1 MDKKS
6 YIQIFI
12 IFGIVI
18 IATIVYLNYFKN
30 PSAEYVDNL
39 RNNENS
45 KVFEGSSDV
54 IKQMSYFSEDN
65 KGNRY
70 EITSDSGIINPD
82 KSNLILMNK
91 VTAVIFL
98 LNGEKIFISSN
109 EAKYNDENNDTTFSG
124 AVKMKYMEHEINSV
138 HMDLSF
144 KDQTAVLYRNVE
156 YKSSLS
162 FLNADR
168 VVVDF
173 LNKNTK
179 IEMNDE
185 NKNILVRSII
195 DNGNN

>member
-1 MDKKS
+1 MDKKT
-6 YIQIFI
+6 YIQISIVLVIFAI
-12 IFGIVI
+12 ISFVYIDYFRNSNSDIVKNDLEI
-18 IATIVYLNYFKN
+18 KSVNIVK
-30 PSAEYVDNL
+30 
-39 RNNENS
+39 
-45 KVFEGSSDV
+45 GSDDL
-54 IKQMSYFSEDN
+54 ITEMSYFSEDN
-65 KGNRY
+65 NGNSY
-70 EITSDSGIINPD
+70 EIKSEYGVINPD
-82 KSNLILMNK
+82 KSNLILMDN
-91 VTAVIFL
+91 VNAVVNL
-98 LNGEKIFISSN
+98 LNGEKIFIRSDKA
-109 EAKYNDENNDTTFSG
+109 EYNDLNNDTTFSG
-124 AVKMKYMEHEINSV
+124 SVKMEYMEHEINSV

-195 DNGNN
+195 NNGNN

>member
-1 MDKKS
+1 MDKKT
-6 YIQIFI
+6 YIQISIVFVIFAI
-12 IFGIVI
+12 ISF
-18 IATIVYLNYFKN
+18 VYIDYFKN
-30 PSAEYVDNL
+30 SDSDIVKNDLEIKSVNIV
-39 RNNENS
+39 
-45 KVFEGSSDV
+45 KGSDDL
-54 IKQMSYFSEDN
+54 ITEMSYFSEDN
-65 KGNRY
+65 NGNSY
-70 EITSDSGIINPD
+70 EIKSEYGVINPD
-82 KSNLILMNK
+82 KSNLILMDN
-91 VTAVIFL
+91 VNAVVNL
-98 LNGEKIFISSN
+98 LNGEKIFIGSDKA
-109 EAKYNDENNDTTFSG
+109 EYNDLNNDTTFSG
-124 AVKMKYMEHEINSV
+124 SVKMKYMEHEINSV

-195 DNGNN
+195 NNGNN

>member
-1 MDKKS
+1 MDKKT
-6 YIQIFI
+6 YIQISIVLVIFAI
-12 IFGIVI
+12 ISFVYIDYFRNSNSDIVKNDLEI
-18 IATIVYLNYFKN
+18 KSVNIVK
-30 PSAEYVDNL
+30 
-39 RNNENS
+39 
-45 KVFEGSSDV
+45 GSDDL
-54 IKQMSYFSEDN
+54 ITEMSYFSEDN
-65 KGNRY
+65 NGNSY
-70 EITSDSGIINPD
+70 EIKSEYGVINPD
-82 KSNLILMNK
+82 KSNLILMDK
-91 VTAVIFL
+91 VNAVVNL
-98 LNGEKIFISSN
+98 LNGEKILIRSDKA
-109 EAKYNDENNDTTFSG
+109 EYNDLNNDTTFSG
-124 AVKMKYMEHEINSV
+124 SVKMKYMEHEINSV
-138 HMDLSF
+138 NMDLSF

>member
-1 MDKKS
+1 MDKKT
-6 YIQIFI
+6 YIQISIVLVIFAI
-12 IFGIVI
+12 ISFVYIDYFRNSNSDIVKNDLEI
-18 IATIVYLNYFKN
+18 KSVNIVK
-30 PSAEYVDNL
+30 
-39 RNNENS
+39 
-45 KVFEGSSDV
+45 GSDDL
-54 IKQMSYFSEDN
+54 ITEMSYFSEDN
-65 KGNRY
+65 NGNSY
-70 EITSDSGIINPD
+70 EIKSEYGVINPD
-82 KSNLILMNK
+82 KSNLILMDK
-91 VTAVIFL
+91 VNAVVNL
-98 LNGEKIFISSN
+98 LNGEKIFIGSDKA
-109 EAKYNDENNDTTFSG
+109 EYNDLNNDTTFSG
-124 AVKMKYMEHEINSV
+124 SVKMKYMEHEINSV

-195 DNGNN
+195 NNGNN